1 MIEIKINNKI
11 FIVKDTRELFSIEN
25 EAFYREF
32 SILRDKHNFFII
44 HYKSLY
50 GTITD
55 AYYKVRK
62 KSFMDYYSN
71 IFELYIL
78 EHWGYNKKRKNYYLI
93 QNDLKSYLNLTSEIE
108 NENNITLEFLDYNY
122 IIKLSYRF
130 YALKAIIQKR

>member
-32 SILRDKHNFFII
+32 SILRDKHNFFIL

-55 AYYKVRK
+55 VYYKIQK
-62 KSFMDYYSN
+62 KSFMDYYSK

-78 EHWGYNKKRKNYYLI
+78 EHWGYNKKRKYYYLI
-93 QNDLKSYLNLTSEIE
+93 QNDLKTYLNLTSEIE